1 MCNSR
6 KETAMLSTDHLMHFL
21 DEHNIEAEI
30 LELSVPTPTVEDAAE
45 AVGARPE
52 QVVKSL
58 LFLVDD
64 QPVVAIACGTSRV
77 DRRPIAAHFGVGR
90 KRVKLGDAATVLA
103 VTGYPIGAMPPF
115 GQKSRLLTLVD
126 HRVLDHEH
134 VFAGGGSIN
143 ALMRIDPAEIVRV
156 TDAVEL
162 DLINP

>member
-1 MCNSR
+1 
-6 KETAMLSTDHLMHFL
+6 MLTTKDLMNFIEQH
-21 DEHNIEAEI
+21 DVEAEL
-30 LELSVPTPTVEDAAE
+30 LELSVPTPTVEDAAQ

-90 KRVKLGDAATVLA
+90 KRVKLGDAETVLEI
-103 VTGYPIGAMPPF
+103 TGYPIGAMPPF
-115 GQKSRLLTLVD
+115 GQKQKLTTLVD
-126 HRVLDHEH
+126 RRVLEHEQ
-134 VFAGGGSIN
+134 VFAGGGSID
-143 ALMRIDPAEIVRV
+143 ALMRIDPAHIVRI

-162 DLINP
+162 DLLNP